1 MYLTDTRVSFSSDCK
16 RITHVQTLILIALYS
31 SKVSSGSALA
41 LSAKARAIKPL
52 LWPLTFL
59 LHPCSSIKLTA
70 RRVSHTFAPKTA
82 QSRYSAPVSSRC
94 MSPYPR
100 NLQPIRNSLDRWWQ
114 HQRDAGPAQD
124 ASVQTL
130 THICQISSKHSRTTE
145 KCTHKPDLWT

>member
-59 LHPCSSIKLTA
+59 LHLCSSIKLTA
-70 RRVSHTFAPKTA
+70 RRVSHTFATKTVDILPRCPLIA
-82 QSRYSAPVSSRC
+82 WVPTLGTSSQSETVLTDGGGIRGMLDQLRTLLSRLAHTFVSFPPSTREQQ
-94 MSPYPR
+94 R
-100 NLQPIRNSLDRWWQ
+100 N
-114 HQRDAGPAQD
+114 A
-124 ASVQTL
+124 L
-130 THICQISSKHSRTTE
+130 TNQISGLK
-145 KCTHKPDLWT
+145 